1 MINAMFDFRQTCNV
15 ITAQIRRLKN
25 YEKISQFCEFYSLLN
40 RKNIF
45 IILKLEKT
53 QVTEK

>member
-25 YEKISQFCEFYSLLN
+25 YEKISQFCEFYLLLN

-45 IILKLEKT
+45 MILKLEKT